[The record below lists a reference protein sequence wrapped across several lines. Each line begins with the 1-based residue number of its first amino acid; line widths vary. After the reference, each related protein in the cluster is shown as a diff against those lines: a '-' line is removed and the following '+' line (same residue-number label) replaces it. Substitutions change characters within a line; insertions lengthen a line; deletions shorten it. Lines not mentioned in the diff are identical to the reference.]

1 MLLST
6 RLARFLSVA
15 QYTTSS
21 PATESVNTLRFLH
34 RSINSQ
40 LPNDKEVNCR
50 QEFKTDVWTGC
61 DDVLA
66 QFQLRLEEFMLA
78 NPTIG
83 DECDGF
89 VPGETYCVG

>member
-1 MLLST
+1 MQLST
-6 RLARFLSVA
+6 RLARFLLVA
-15 QYTTSS
+15 DYATSP
-21 PATESVNTLRFLH
+21 PAKENLNTLRFMH
-34 RSINSQ
+34 RSIK
-40 LPNDKEVNCR
+40 PDDKAVNCR

-66 QFQLRLEEFMLA
+66 QFDLKLEEFKLA

-83 DECDGF
+83 DKCDGF